1 MPYFWRMEDKTVTFT
16 LKLEKE
22 THTRIK
28 LFAVKRG
35 ITLKDLFMN
44 CVEKLIAEEEAK
56 KK

>member
-1 MPYFWRMEDKTVTFT
+1 LPYFWRMEDKTVTFT